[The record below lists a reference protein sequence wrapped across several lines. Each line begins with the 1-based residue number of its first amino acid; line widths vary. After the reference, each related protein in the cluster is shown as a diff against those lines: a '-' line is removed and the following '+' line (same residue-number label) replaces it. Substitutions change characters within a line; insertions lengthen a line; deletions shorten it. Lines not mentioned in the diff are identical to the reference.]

1 MVTYTLKKLHFFF
14 LKYVP
19 KKALV
24 RINGLPQGGA
34 PPVCKAQ

>member
-1 MVTYTLKKLHFFF
+1 MVTYTLKKLQFF

-24 RINGLPQGGA
+24 RINRLPQGGA